1 MDTVIHWLPTLGAGF
16 ALTASIAVQVV
27 ILSTF
32 IGIVGGLVLLYGPR
46 PLRLLARAYVDFTR
60 GIPVLVLIFA
70 VYYVPS
76 RSMSRSMR
84 RRLRWWPSEY
94 SPAPRSRRSSGGFGS
109 LPPGTS
115 RPGRRWA

>member
-1 MDTVIHWLPTLGAGF
+1 MDTVIHWLPTLETF

-70 VYYVPS
+70 VYYVPAIQFARCATAALEAIGVVAGAQVS
-76 RSMSRSMR
+76 
-84 RRLRWWPSEY
+84 
-94 SPAPRSRRSSGGFGS
+94 
-109 LPPGTS
+109 
-115 RPGRRWA
+115 